1 MKPLQ
6 ELLKGKVVNCQ
17 TEEEANKALEILGE
31 ETIKLA
37 LSTDW

>member
-17 TEEEANKALEILGE
+17 TEEEAKELK
-31 ETIKLA
+31 ET
-37 LSTDW
+37 LSC